1 MKNTLV
7 NETKDLTRDML
18 SSGLLVVHDTSRS
31 GQNNITEL
39 SSWQQ
44 VLSPLLDITDLDVE
58 SWGNDATL
66 VQSTVQ
72 LDNDLTRSVVVNVLE
87 LTNVTVSLHNLQEL
101 DDDLG
106 GRSDHNLAL
115 TALLGVVN
123 ALQRISQYRS
133 SGHLRFVFNCTSVS
147 GELELQRLSN
157 RGPE

>member
-1 MKNTLV
+1 
-7 NETKDLTRDML
+7 ML
-18 SSGLLVVHDTSRS
+18 SSGLLVVHNTSRG
-31 GQNNITEL
+31 GQNDVTEL
-39 SSWQQ
+39 SGWQQ

-58 SWGNDATL
+58 SWGNDTTL

-133 SGHLRFVFNCTSVS
+133 SGHLWFVFNCTLV
-147 GELELQRLSN
+147 
-157 RGPE
+157 PESLGFNS